1 MRTSRRHV
9 IKLGLCATA
18 SFVTFFEGLSGG
30 VALAA
35 EQNGAPAADESYW
48 LRRDMFEAHV
58 GESFVVRK
66 PRSGSVA
73 LRLIRVEDCLSA
85 RNAGTVNHPDC
96 YAVVLRGS
104 RSSNLAQGTYRV
116 ANAALGNFLLFIV
129 PGPATAAGITYT
141 ATFNRVETR

>member
-1 MRTSRRHV
+1 MRTSRRQL

-18 SFVTFFEGLSGG
+18 SFVTFFEGLSGH

-35 EQNGAPAADESYW
+35 EQNPPPAADESYW

-58 GESFVVRK
+58 GENFVVRK
-66 PRSGSVA
+66 PKSGSITV
-73 LRLIRVEDCLSA
+73 RLLRVEDCLSA

-96 YAVVLRGS
+96 YVVVFRGS
-104 RSSNLAQGTYRV
+104 RTSKLAQGTYRV
-116 ANAALGNFLLFIV
+116 ESSTLGNVLMFLV

-141 ATFNRVETR
+141 ATFNRVGTM